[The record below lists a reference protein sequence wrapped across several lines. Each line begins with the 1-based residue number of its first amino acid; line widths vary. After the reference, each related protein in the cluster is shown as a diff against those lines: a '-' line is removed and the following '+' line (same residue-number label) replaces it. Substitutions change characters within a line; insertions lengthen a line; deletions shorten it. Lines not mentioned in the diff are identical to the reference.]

1 MATKAP
7 IKLHLRTVHPEYA
20 TVADKMNELHARADE
35 LVRLI
40 RPLREEAAR
49 HQISWIAQTPKA
61 RAKPV
66 ERHPGA
72 VALLGDLLPPPTP
85 EELDPPPP
93 PPTWYGEE
101 ELRALG
107 TESEEVQEAIK
118 LLGPVWAKARAEGSK
133 KVCEQR
139 LPEYRELV
147 GRVVKAVAA
156 LGDVLIEHHEFVDEI
171 RVQGASWSFL
181 RPLNLH
187 PFGELDEPASILRS
201 IVRDAIE
208 AGHVPASVEPKWTM
222 PADLAHL
229 ETR

>member
-1 MATKAP
+1 MAAKPTPKQD
-7 IKLHLRTVHPEYA
+7 LRTAHPEYA
-20 TVADKMNELHARADE
+20 AIADKMNELHARADE

-49 HQISWIAQTPKA
+49 HQISWIEQTPKPK
-61 RAKPV
+61 AKPV

-85 EELDPPPP
+85 EELDPPPL
-93 PPTWYGEE
+93 PPTWHGEA

-107 TESEEVQEAIK
+107 SESEKVQEAIK
-118 LLGPVWAKARAEGSK
+118 LLRPVWARARAEGSK

-139 LPEYRELV
+139 LPEYRAIV
-147 GRVVKAVAA
+147 ARVVNAVTA
-156 LGDVLIEHHEFVDEI
+156 LGDVLLEHHEFVDEI
-171 RVQGASWSFL
+171 RTQGAGWSFL
-181 RPLNLH
+181 RPLNLQG
-187 PFGELDEPASILRS
+187 FGELDEPGSLLKS

-208 AGHVPASVEPKWTM
+208 AGHVPASAEPNWTM
-222 PADLAHL
+222 PTELARL